1 MWCIPRL
8 TPHFRE
14 RMDDLLTLYT
24 EPLPAGEE
32 VHCFD
37 ETPKQLLGTPR
48 GSRNLKP
55 GKSRRI
61 DYEYKRNGT
70 RNIFVAVAPFAGT
83 RTVSV
88 TQRRTAEDTAQFL
101 WRYCMEAHA
110 SARRIHL
117 ILDNLNTHQQA
128 SLRTV
133 LGEQKAAR
141 FFAHV
146 VFHFTPPH
154 ASWLNM
160 AELEINCLKTQGL
173 RHRLPSEDEVKR
185 VTDAI
190 VAERNG
196 RCATISW
203 SFTKE
208 KAQMKFPSLYTE
220 N

>member
-1 MWCIPRL
+1 MWCVPHL
-8 TPHFRE
+8 TPQFRA
-14 RMDDLLTLYT
+14 RMDEVLTLYT

-32 VHCFD
+32 VHCCD

-48 GSRNLKP
+48 GSRHPKP

-61 DYEYKRNGT
+61 DYEYQRNGT
-70 RNIFVAVAPFAGT
+70 RNLFVAVAPFTGT

-88 TQRRTAEDTAQFL
+88 TARRTAADTAQFL
-101 WRYCMEAHA
+101 WRYCMEAHT

-117 ILDNLNTHQQA
+117 VLDNLNTHREA
-128 SLRTV
+128 ALRAV
-133 LGEQKAAR
+133 YGEHKARR

-154 ASWLNM
+154 ASWLNL
-160 AELEINCLKTQGL
+160 AELEINCLKRQGL
-173 RHRLPSEDEVKR
+173 RRRLPSEQELKQ

-196 RCATISW
+196 RNATISW
-203 SFTKE
+203 SFTKA
-208 KAQMKFPSLYTE
+208 KARRKFPALYT
-220 N
+220 

>member
-1 MWCIPRL
+1 MWCVPRL
-8 TPHFRE
+8 TPQFRE
-14 RMDDLLTLYT
+14 RMDDVLTLDT

-32 VHCFD
+32 LHCFD
-37 ETPKQLLGTPR
+37 ETSKQLLGTPR
-48 GSRNLKP
+48 GSRNPKA

-70 RNIFVAVAPFAGT
+70 RNIFVVVAPFAGT

-88 TQRRTAEDTAQFL
+88 TKRRTAQDTAQFL
-101 WRYCMEAHA
+101 WRYCMEAHT

-117 ILDNLNTHQQA
+117 ILDNLNTHQEA
-128 SLRTV
+128 SLRMV
-133 LGEQKAAR
+133 FGEQKAAR

-146 VFHFTPPH
+146 VFHFTPSH

-173 RHRLPSEDEVKR
+173 RRRIPSEEEVKR

-196 RCATISW
+196 RYATISW

-208 KAQMKFPSLYTE
+208 KAREKFPALYTE

>member
-8 TPHFRE
+8 TPQFRE
-14 RMDDLLTLYT
+14 RMDDVLTLYT

-37 ETPKQLLGTPR
+37 ETPKHLLGTPR
-48 GSRNLKP
+48 GSRNPKP

-88 TQRRTAEDTAQFL
+88 TQHRTAEDTAQFL
-101 WRYCMEAHA
+101 WRYCMETHT

-117 ILDNLNTHQQA
+117 ILDNLNTHQEA

-133 LGEQKAAR
+133 FGEQKAAR

-160 AELEINCLKTQGL
+160 AEIEINCLKTQGL
-173 RHRLPSEDEVKR
+173 RHRIPSEDEVKR

-196 RCATISW
+196 RYATISW

-208 KAQMKFPSLYTE
+208 KARMKFPSLYTE